1 MTTIA
6 HVLDAMSAKLGMS
19 GIELNADGQVEIDF
33 GNGFVAYI
41 TRIDSNMLEL
51 SFPLPNLDFAT
62 HGMMAAMLAANFL
75 GQATGFGR
83 LALDPVKLEA
93 IYCERWDVAEM
104 SPGIVDRRTE
114 AFVRAGAYWFSQGS
128 DTLVEAA
135 RTIGDHDEPVAAQ
148 PAVSGRDDA
157 GFGGMIRL

>member
-6 HVLDAMSAKLGMS
+6 HVLDAISAKLGMS

-41 TRIDSNMLEL
+41 TRVDPNLLEL

-62 HGMMAAMLAANFL
+62 DGMMAAMLAANFL

-93 IYCERWDVAEM
+93 IYCERWDVTEM

-114 AFVRAGAYWFSQGS
+114 EFVRAGAYWFSQGT

-135 RTIGDHDEPVAAQ
+135 RAIGDSDESAKAP
-148 PAVSGRDDA
+148 PPVSGSEA